1 MLGRCP
7 FSPSSAKPNSTGAKE
22 QSTNLEVFIPEVC
35 KFPHSLSAP
44 KLHRAER
51 HARELHVIPFRS
63 DLKDLPGILFGLVPH
78 RVQAG
83 FDTLLNAISRAEVE
97 EGAKLLEGELNRRS
111 RHVGVGSGDGKERAD
126 DG

>member
-7 FSPSSAKPNSTGAKE
+7 VLPSSAKLNSTGAKA

-35 KFPHSLSAP
+35 KFPHFLSAS

-51 HARELHVIPFRS
+51 HTRELHVIPFRS
-63 DLKDLPGILFGLVPH
+63 DLKDLPGILFGLAPH
-78 RVQAG
+78 RVEAG
-83 FDTLLNAISRAEVE
+83 FDTLLDATSRAEVE
-97 EGAKLLEGELNRRS
+97 EGAKVFQGELNRS
-111 RHVGVGSGDGKERAD
+111 GRHVGVGSGEGKESAD